1 MKYWMPNKK
10 TGNPVE
16 WNSDCNSVIIIG
28 GNGSGKSKLGAWIE
42 RRDYSVT
49 HRIAAQ
55 RSLVFDP
62 NADLMAYDKAEN
74 IVISGYHES
83 RDDRN
88 HKWDWNRR
96 NTTRLINDFDA
107 SFAAIIV
114 KKNDQL
120 DDFNEKYKKAEE
132 EGLDRPASPWTQ
144 IDALRDIWGRIFPQ
158 RKLLF
163 KSSRFYAVN
172 PGAPEDE
179 KYSALEMSDGE
190 RGVLYLAAQI
200 LSLDHGRIV
209 IVDEPETHLHG
220 SIMNNLWT
228 ALEAARPDCQFVY
241 ITHDINFATRHTNSD
256 KYWIKSFDGKL
267 WDYEKIES
275 NDLPQDLLLEI
286 LGSRQNVLFVEGT
299 KDSLDTRL
307 YSILFPGFNVIPC
320 GSCETVVER
329 TKAFSG
335 CPTLAPWCKVKGLLD
350 RDYRSEHEIA
360 ANKQDGIFTLGVAE
374 VENLFLVESLL
385 KRMIRHMGMKGADAD
400 NTLQRIKDYII
411 RDRYIAQFEQQ
422 HSNALVASLKYYMS
436 VVDVTQVTIG
446 TELGAAIEEFSVFD
460 KAKAEIEARYVTPDA
475 TMDYDKVLSIFN
487 EKGLSKSVGQYM
499 GIINKKYQDMVIGVL
514 SELPLGE
521 VRALFEKYIP
531 FNELEA

>member
-1 MKYWMPNKK
+1 MKYWLPSKENGSKVAYE
-10 TGNPVE
+10 TE
-16 WNSDCNSVIIIG
+16 YNSVVIIG

-42 RRDYSVT
+42 QQDISVT

-62 NADLMAYDKAEN
+62 GAQLMTYTNAESIILNGSTEQRKDR
-74 IVISGYHES
+74 GY
-83 RDDRN
+83 
-88 HKWDWNRR
+88 KWDWGKGF
-96 NTTRLINDFDA
+96 TTKLVADFDA
-107 SFAAIIV
+107 TLAAIV
-114 KKNDQL
+114 AKKNNQQDEYFKECEL
-120 DDFNEKYKKAEE
+120 AEKQHLPKPDLPRTKITELLE
-132 EGLDRPASPWTQ
+132 
-144 IDALRDIWGRIFPQ
+144 IWSLIFPQ
-158 RKLLF
+158 RKLVVED
-163 KSSRFYAVN
+163 SRFYAVG
-172 PGAPEDE
+172 PG
-179 KYSALEMSDGE
+179 KNSRYSASEMSDGE

-200 LSLDHGRIV
+200 LALDKGRLI

-360 ANKQDGIFTLGVAE
+360 TNKQDGIFTLGVAE

-411 RDRYIAQFEQQ
+411 RDRYVAQFEQQ

-436 VVDVTQVTIG
+436 VVDVTHVTIG

>member
-1 MKYWMPNKK
+1 M
-10 TGNPVE
+10 
-16 WNSDCNSVIIIG
+16 
-28 GNGSGKSKLGAWIE
+28 
-42 RRDYSVT
+42 
-49 HRIAAQ
+49 
-55 RSLVFDP
+55 F
-62 NADLMAYDKAEN
+62 
-74 IVISGYHES
+74 
-83 RDDRN
+83 
-88 HKWDWNRR
+88 
-96 NTTRLINDFDA
+96 F
-107 SFAAIIV
+107 
-114 KKNDQL
+114 
-120 DDFNEKYKKAEE
+120 
-132 EGLDRPASPWTQ
+132 
-144 IDALRDIWGRIFPQ
+144 
-158 RKLLF
+158 
-163 KSSRFYAVN
+163 
-172 PGAPEDE
+172 
-179 KYSALEMSDGE
+179 
-190 RGVLYLAAQI
+190 
-200 LSLDHGRIV
+200 LS
-209 IVDEPETHLHG
+209 
-220 SIMNNLWT
+220 
-228 ALEAARPDCQFVY
+228 
-241 ITHDINFATRHTNSD
+241 
-256 KYWIKSFDGKL
+256 
-267 WDYEKIES
+267 
-275 NDLPQDLLLEI
+275 
-286 LGSRQNVLFVEGT
+286 
-299 KDSLDTRL
+299 
-307 YSILFPGFNVIPC
+307 VIPC

>member
-1 MKYWMPNKK
+1 MKYWLPSKENGSKVVYE
-10 TGNPVE
+10 TE
-16 WNSDCNSVIIIG
+16 YNSVVIIG

-42 RRDYSVT
+42 QQHISVT

-62 NADLMAYDKAEN
+62 KADLMTYEKAEN
-74 IVISGYHES
+74 IVVSGYHEG
-83 RDDRN
+83 RNDRN
-88 HKWDWNRR
+88 HKWNWGHSL
-96 NTTRLINDFDA
+96 TTKLVSDFDA
-107 SFAAIIV
+107 TLAAIV
-114 KKNDQL
+114 AKKNNQL
-120 DDFNEKYKKAEE
+120 DEYIKACQAANAK
-132 EGLDRPASPWTQ
+132 GLPNPSLPRTKITELLEIW
-144 IDALRDIWGRIFPQ
+144 DAIFPQ
-158 RKLLF
+158 RKLIVEG
-163 KSSRFYAVN
+163 SRFYAALD
-172 PGAPEDE
+172 GDQ
-179 KYSALEMSDGE
+179 KDQRYSANEMSDGE

-200 LSLDHGRIV
+200 LALDKGRLI

-299 KDSLDTRL
+299 KDSLDTCL

-360 ANKQDGIFTLGVAE
+360 TNKQDGIFTLGVAE

-385 KRMIRHMGMKGADAD
+385 KRMIRHIGMKGADAD

-411 RDRYIAQFEQQ
+411 RDRYVAQFEQQ

-436 VVDVTQVTIG
+436 VVDVTHVTIG